1 MKITGLTAT
10 PVAVPLHPAP
20 SVSKMR
26 MGPRVMLG
34 VIVEVFT
41 DEGLTGI
48 GETPAVLGA
57 DISAKIVR
65 SAEKVLVGKELD
77 AINPLMKML
86 YVQYNLAHLHIHAA
100 SWALSGIEMALWD
113 LAGQRAGMPLY
124 QLWGGAYRKKV
135 EFYGD
140 VERQELSGMTARAAQ
155 LAKLGFKTIYT
166 KVGLDPDD
174 DVAAV
179 AAMRRGA
186 PGGDVKIRVDANQ
199 AWSTG
204 VAISTINRMAEY
216 GMEFVDQP
224 VIMYNIEA
232 LRDVKRSVS
241 VPIAGHESCWTMYEL
256 LNVLKANA
264 VDYIHVDA
272 RFDAGY
278 TGARISAGMAEA
290 AGVQCVQHSFFE
302 LGVAFAMNL
311 HLIASCPNFT
321 LANQLVEYNILQDDV
336 LCGGPLKMEGPHVE
350 VPEGP
355 GVGVRLDQARMAKYH
370 ELYIK
375 EVLEKGFERETEN
388 HYYAAMHMRPYF
400 KNMPNGL

>member
-1 MKITGLTAT
+1 MKITDVKAT
-10 PVAVPLHPAP
+10 PVAIPLKA
-20 SVSKMR
+20 SQTKSKMR

-34 VIVEVFT
+34 VIVEIFT
-41 DEGLTGI
+41 DDGIVGI

-57 DISAKIVR
+57 DISTSIVE
-65 SAEKVLVGKELD
+65 STKSVLVGKD
-77 AINPLMKML
+77 PSNINKLVKSL
-86 YVQYNLAHLHIHAA
+86 YVQYNLTHLHIHTA

-113 LAGQRAGMPLY
+113 IAGQRANMPLY
-124 QLWGGAYRKKV
+124 QLWGGAYRTKV

-140 VERQELSGMTARAAQ
+140 VERQELSGMTQRAKE
-155 LAKLGFKTIYT
+155 LADLGFKTIYT

-179 AAMRRGA
+179 AAMRKGA
-186 PGGDVKIRVDANQ
+186 PDRSIKIRVDANQ
-199 AWSTG
+199 SWSTG
-204 VAISTINRMAEY
+204 VAINTINRMQDY

-224 VIMYNIEA
+224 VIMYNIDA
-232 LRDVKRSVS
+232 LKDVKRSVS

-256 LNVLKANA
+256 LNVIKANA

-290 AGVQCVQHSFFE
+290 AGIQCIQHSFFE

-321 LANQLVEYNILQDDV
+321 LANQLVEYNILEDDII
-336 LCGGPLKMEGPHVE
+336 CGGPLKMNGPYVD
-350 VPEGP
+350 VPDAP
-355 GVGVRLDQARMAKYH
+355 GVGVRLDNEKMEQYN

-400 KNMPNGL
+400 KDMK